1 MTKTVQPAATRALD
15 KWRNEIAGKGEGIS
29 STSKMIVAFIGAIS
43 LVMGI
48 IAAYFAITS
57 PSDINKNTAER
68 LRTEQSQ
75 PAQRNP

>member
-1 MTKTVQPAATRALD
+1 
-15 KWRNEIAGKGEGIS
+15 
-29 STSKMIVAFIGAIS
+29 
-43 LVMGI
+43 MGI

-57 PSDINKNTAER
+57 RADIDKNTAER